1 MTSTSQ
7 QTTYEPLPPVPGS
20 ALEDYTPPPKYR
32 RWEFALTL
40 ETWALPLCITR
51 FHCGAWTI
59 QFLCFELHT
68 SIAHRW
74 PNEVFIDEQ
83 RRLGKDVT
91 ELEAEQDM
99 LCRMYFR
106 QYGGRAIRISQNKP

>member
-1 MTSTSQ
+1 MTDHEYRKGVRSVSTFLQPSQ
-7 QTTYEPLPPVPGS
+7 THKAVASSECS
-20 ALEDYTPPPKYR
+20 ALDDYTPPPKYR

-51 FHCGAWTI
+51 FHCGAWTM

-74 PNEVFIDEQ
+74 PNGESSNPARTE
-83 RRLGKDVT
+83 KD
-91 ELEAEQDM
+91 
-99 LCRMYFR
+99 
-106 QYGGRAIRISQNKP
+106 